1 MEERVQYL
9 TKRLARLKAER
20 QPWEAV
26 WDKAAE
32 LCAVNSKIYVKD
44 ERGRLFSRTFDG
56 TAKNALNS
64 FAASLKSVLIPT
76 NAVWHRLKPANP
88 ALENNDTVRR
98 YLEYVRDMLFKY
110 RYAPDSRFASESTVQ
125 LRQMGIYGQ
134 AAWLVEDNI
143 GQGISY
149 RSIPVNEAYADMNN
163 RGIVDT
169 VYREYEMSARQA
181 VSEFGK
187 LATKEITEAADR
199 DPDRKMRFLHAVEP
213 RKDLDVRKK
222 DFRGMP
228 FASYNVDLDNNKLI
242 YEGGYRVMPYMFP
255 HYMSIAGSA
264 YGYSPA
270 LQAFQD
276 ILSIN
281 EMAKTNLRAGQLQVR
296 PTILVGNGVKDA
308 SRIGMSGAIV
318 KGLDSNGKPQAVPLQ
333 LGGNPSFTLELQNRI
348 QEIIERAFLVPLFQS
363 LTQVKDATAYEVQ
376 QRVQEKAMLLAPT
389 SELISSE
396 WLVGNIRRE
405 IDILS
410 QYGVLDD
417 VPDELMYD
425 GSMAIEFES
434 PAVHM
439 QQSATINGL
448 MEWMQSV
455 MGMAQVDP
463 AVLDIV
469 DFQAAARKIADY
481 RDVSTE
487 IIRSPEA
494 AAQLGQQR
502 AQAQQAQALL
512 QAAPAV
518 SQTIKN
524 LGGVA
529 DAGVS

>member
-9 TKRLARLKAER
+9 TKRLSYLEAER
-20 QPWEAV
+20 QPWENI

-32 LCAVNSKIYVKD
+32 LCSVNSKIYLKD
-44 ERGRLFSRTFDG
+44 NAGRIVSKTFDG

-76 NAVWHRLKPANP
+76 NSVWHRLKPSNP
-88 ALENNDTVRR
+88 ALEDNDAVRR

-110 RYAPDSRFASESTVQ
+110 RYAPDSRFASESTLQ

-143 GQGISY
+143 GRGISY
-149 RSIPVNEAYADMNN
+149 RSIPVNETYADLDNF
-163 RGIVDT
+163 GQVDT
-169 VYREYEMSARQA
+169 VYRKYEMSARQA
-181 VSEFGK
+181 LQEFGG
-187 LATKEITEAADR
+187 LATKEIKETAER

-228 FASYNVDLDNNKLI
+228 FASYNVDLDNNKMI

-255 HYMSIAGSA
+255 HYQTIAGSA
-264 YGYSPA
+264 YGSSPA

-281 EMAKTNLRAGQLQVR
+281 EMTKDMLRAGQLQVR
-296 PTILVGNGVKDA
+296 PPIFVGRGIKDA
-308 SRIGMSGAIV
+308 SRIGTPGAIV
-318 KGLDSNGKPQAVPLQ
+318 KGLDSNGRPLAAPLQ
-333 LGGNPSFTLELQNRI
+333 ISANPNFSLELQTRI
-348 QEIIERAFLVPLFQS
+348 TDIIEKAFLVPLFQS
-363 LTQVKDATAYEVQ
+363 LANVKDATAYEVQ

-425 GSMAIEFES
+425 GSLAIEFES

-439 QQSATINGL
+439 QQATAINGL

-463 AVLDIV
+463 SVLDIV

-481 RDVSTE
+481 KDVATE
-487 IIRSPEA
+487 VIRSPEA

-524 LGGVA
+524 LRGA